1 MRWAPQSSPLPI
13 DSTYAT
19 MSDVTVTLDTNIL
32 NQAVYSRT
40 GASHAILRM
49 VRAGELELALSVPVF
64 EEYRQVLL
72 RDRTLR
78 ETGRSR
84 QEMESVL
91 DFLAL
96 VGVPTPIHFLWRPNL
111 PDPGDD
117 MFVEL
122 AVASGSEYVVTRN
135 SRHYGTGV
143 LDLGARVVTPPAF
156 LRQWRMSHD

>member
-1 MRWAPQSSPLPI
+1 M
-13 DSTYAT
+13 
-19 MSDVTVTLDTNIL
+19 TVTLDTNIL
-32 NQAVYSRT
+32 FQAVYSRS
-40 GASHAILRM
+40 GASHAILEM

-64 EEYRQVLL
+64 QEYCQVLL
-72 RDRTLR
+72 RNRTLR

-111 PDPGDD
+111 PDSGDD

-122 AVASGSEYVVTRN
+122 AVASGSEYLITRN
-135 SRHYGTGV
+135 SRHYATGAM
-143 LDLGARVVTPPAF
+143 DLGVRVVTPPTV
-156 LRQWRMSHD
+156 LREWRSTHG